1 MSELGQTRS
10 FGDVCSMSGLDRFS
24 DSGRTSPEV
33 RVVPILLQK
42 SPMRD
47 ASCAGVEPEPLP
59 TSRSVEATA
68 LTPSTRLQRD

>member
-1 MSELGQTRS
+1 MIMHFCRGA
-10 FGDVCSMSGLDRFS
+10 C
-24 DSGRTSPEV
+24 V
-33 RVVPILLQK
+33 RLWQILLQK

-47 ASCAGVEPEPLP
+47 ASCAGVEPEPWP

>member
-1 MSELGQTRS
+1 MRL
-10 FGDVCSMSGLDRFS
+10 VNVRFWQ
-24 DSGRTSPEV
+24 
-33 RVVPILLQK
+33 ILLQK
-42 SPMRD
+42 SPIRD